1 MFSSKPF
8 DTHVVGIGNAIVDV
22 LAKCEDAF
30 LERHNLVKGGMALID
45 AETAA
50 ALYGEMGP
58 AIEVSGGS
66 AANTIA
72 GLAALGAKAAFIGK
86 IGDDALGEIFAH
98 DIRSLGVKFTTPPV
112 QGAQK
117 TARSFVL
124 VTPDAQRTMNTYLG
138 ASQELGPDD
147 VDEISIKSSL
157 ITYLEGYLWDPEN
170 AKAAFI
176 KAMDIAKSSER
187 AVALTLSDS
196 FCVDRYRG
204 EFLDLVEHRINILFA
219 NEEEIKSLYQADS
232 FEEAKRHVSRHVDIA
247 VLTRSEKGSIIL
259 SEGKEIAVP
268 AHPTEVVDTT
278 GAGDLYA
285 AGFLFG
291 LTHGYRLENAGKI
304 GAMAASEA
312 ISHLGARPE
321 TDLKGYLSEISEN
334 PRQA

>member
-1 MFSSKPF
+1 MFSTKPF
-8 DTHVVGIGNAIVDV
+8 DNHVVGIGNAIVDV

-30 LERHNLVKGGMALID
+30 LERHNLVKGSMSLID

-72 GLAALGAKAAFIGK
+72 GLAALGGKAAFIGK
-86 IGDDALGEIFAH
+86 VGDDALGEIFAH
-98 DIRSLGVKFTTPPV
+98 DIRSLGVKFTTLPGKGLG
-112 QGAQK
+112 Q

-124 VTPDAQRTMNTYLG
+124 VTPDAQRTMNTFLG

-147 VDEISIKSSL
+147 VDEITIKSAI
-157 ITYLEGYLWDPEN
+157 ITYLEGYLWDPPR
-170 AKAAFI
+170 AKEAFI
-176 KAMDIAKSSER
+176 KAMDIAKDAGR
-187 AVALTLSDS
+187 FVALTLSDS
-196 FCVDRYRG
+196 FCVDRYRD

-219 NEEEIKSLYQADS
+219 NEQEIKSLYQTDN
-232 FEEAKRHVSRHVDIA
+232 FEEAKKHVNGHVDIA

-259 SEGKEIAVP
+259 SAEHEIVVP
-268 AHPTEVVDTT
+268 ARPVEVIDTT
-278 GAGDLYA
+278 GAGDLYS

-291 LTHGYRLENAGKI
+291 LTHGYSLENSGKI

-321 TDLKGYLSEISEN
+321 TDLKKFLGEINES
-334 PRQA
+334 PLQA

>member
-1 MFSSKPF
+1 MFSTKPF
-8 DTHVVGIGNAIVDV
+8 DNHVVGIGNAIVDV

-72 GLAALGAKAAFIGK
+72 GLAALGGKAAFIGK
-86 IGDDALGEIFAH
+86 VGDDALGEIFAH
-98 DIRSLGVKFTTPPV
+98 DIRSLGVKFDTLPGKGIG
-112 QGAQK
+112 Q

-124 VTPDAQRTMNTYLG
+124 VTPDAQRTMNTFLG

-147 VDEISIKSSL
+147 VDEITIKSAI
-157 ITYLEGYLWDPEN
+157 ITYLEGYLWDPPR
-170 AKAAFI
+170 AKEAFI
-176 KAMDIAKSSER
+176 KAMDIAKDAGR
-187 AVALTLSDS
+187 FVALTLSDS
-196 FCVDRYRG
+196 FCVDRYRD

-219 NEEEIKSLYQADS
+219 NEQEIKSLYQTYD
-232 FEEAKRHVSRHVDIA
+232 FEEAKKHVSGHVDIA
-247 VLTRSEKGSIIL
+247 VLTRSEKGSVIL
-259 SEGKEIAVP
+259 SAEHEIDIP
-268 AHPTEVVDTT
+268 ARPVEVVDTT
-278 GAGDLYA
+278 GAGDLYS

-291 LTHGYRLENAGKI
+291 LTHGYSLENSGKI

-321 TDLKGYLSEISEN
+321 TDLKEFLGEINES
-334 PRQA
+334 PRPA

>member
-1 MFSSKPF
+1 MFSTKPF

-22 LAKCEDAF
+22 LAKCDDAF
-30 LERHNLVKGGMALID
+30 LERHNLVKGSMTLID
-45 AETAA
+45 QETAA
-50 ALYGEMGP
+50 SLYGEMGP

-72 GLAALGAKAAFIGK
+72 GLAAFGGKAGFIGK
-86 IGDDALGEIFAH
+86 VGDDALGEIFGH
-98 DIRSLGVKFTTPPV
+98 DIRSLGVKFETLPG
-112 QGAQK
+112 QGTSQ

-124 VTPDAQRTMNTYLG
+124 VTPDAQRTMNTFLG

-147 VDEISIKSSL
+147 VDEIAIKSSL
-157 ITYLEGYLWDPEN
+157 ITYLEGYLWDPEQ

-176 KAMDIAKSSER
+176 KAMDIAKSADR

-196 FCVDRYRG
+196 FCVGRYRE

-219 NEEEIKSLYQADS
+219 NEEEIKSLYQADT
-232 FEEAKRHVSRHVDIA
+232 FEEAKKQVAGHVDIA
-247 VLTRSEKGSIIL
+247 VLTRSEKGSLIL
-259 SEGKEIAVP
+259 SEGKEVAVP
-268 AHPTEVVDTT
+268 AHPTKVVDTT

-291 LTHGYRLENAGKI
+291 LTHGYSLENAGKI

-312 ISHLGARPE
+312 ISHLGARPVA
-321 TDLKGYLSEISEN
+321 DLKAFLSKINES
-334 PRQA
+334 PRPA

>member
-30 LERHNLVKGGMALID
+30 LERHNLVKGSMTLID
-45 AETAA
+45 QETASS
-50 ALYGEMGP
+50 LYGEMGP
-58 AIEVSGGS
+58 AVEVSGGS

-72 GLAALGAKAAFIGK
+72 GLAALGGKAAFIGK
-86 IGDDALGEIFAH
+86 VGDDALGEIFGH
-98 DIRSLGVKFTTPPV
+98 DIRSLGVKFDTIPG
-112 QGAQK
+112 QGMGQ

-124 VTPDAQRTMNTYLG
+124 VTPDAQRTMNTFLG

-147 VDEISIKSSL
+147 VDEIAIKSSI
-157 ITYLEGYLWDPEN
+157 ITYLEGYLWDPPR
-170 AKAAFI
+170 AKEAFI
-176 KAMDIAKSSER
+176 KAMDIAKDAGR
-187 AVALTLSDS
+187 FVALTLSDS
-196 FCVDRYRG
+196 FCVDRYRD

-219 NEEEIKSLYQADS
+219 NEQEIKSLYQTDD
-232 FEEAKRHVSRHVDIA
+232 FEEAKKHVNGHVDIA
-247 VLTRSEKGSIIL
+247 VLTRSEKGSVIL
-259 SEGKEIAVP
+259 SAEHEIDVP
-268 AHPTEVVDTT
+268 ARQVEVIDTT

-291 LTHGYRLENAGKI
+291 LTHGYNLEDSGKI

-321 TDLKGYLSEISEN
+321 VDLKAYLSEI
-334 PRQA
+334 